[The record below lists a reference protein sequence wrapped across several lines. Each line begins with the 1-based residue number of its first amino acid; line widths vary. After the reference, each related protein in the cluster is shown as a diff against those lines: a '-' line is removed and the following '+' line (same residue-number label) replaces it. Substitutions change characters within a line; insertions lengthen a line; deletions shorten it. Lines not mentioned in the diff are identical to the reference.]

1 MIWISGAGLLSP
13 ALRKRLG
20 IRWTP
25 LDDLAFRGLGAA
37 TRSCGPVLPES
48 LRITGPAH
56 LRRRREAIA
65 HGPLG
70 SEQGLT
76 ACQVPDKGPLKIR

>member
-1 MIWISGAGLLSP
+1 MIWMGGAGLLSP

-25 LDDLAFRGLGAA
+25 LDEAAFWALGAA
-37 TRSCGPVLPES
+37 TRACGPVMPER

-56 LRRRREAIA
+56 LRSRRDAIA

-70 SEQGLT
+70 DAELALQ
-76 ACQVPDKGPLKIR
+76 